1 MRLNILPDA
10 LFSQIMHTLY
20 YIIVYKYTMDINEE
34 LYRYR
39 KIIYTLEQDYRIL
52 TNIYNNLLNNKRVL
66 TKTILINNKIFS
78 LEEYN
83 NILNEISITREN
95 IRITLQNIRI
105 EYNTLLEGN

>member
-1 MRLNILPDA
+1 
-10 LFSQIMHTLY
+10 
-20 YIIVYKYTMDINEE
+20 MDINEE

-66 TKTILINNKIFS
+66 TKTILINNQIFS

>member
-1 MRLNILPDA
+1 
-10 LFSQIMHTLY
+10 
-20 YIIVYKYTMDINEE
+20 MDINEE
-34 LYRYR
+34 LYQYR

-52 TNIYNNLLNNKRVL
+52 TNIYNNLLTNKRVL
-66 TKTILINNKIFS
+66 TKTILINNQIFS

>member
-1 MRLNILPDA
+1 
-10 LFSQIMHTLY
+10 
-20 YIIVYKYTMDINEE
+20 MDINEE

-52 TNIYNNLLNNKRVL
+52 TNIYNNLLTNKRVL
-66 TKTILINNKIFS
+66 TKTILINNQIFS

-83 NILNEISITREN
+83 NILNKISITREN

-105 EYNTLLEGN
+105 EYKTLLEGN

>member
-1 MRLNILPDA
+1 
-10 LFSQIMHTLY
+10 
-20 YIIVYKYTMDINEE
+20 MDINEE

-66 TKTILINNKIFS
+66 TKTILINNQIFS

-83 NILNEISITREN
+83 NILNKISITREN

>member
-1 MRLNILPDA
+1 
-10 LFSQIMHTLY
+10 
-20 YIIVYKYTMDINEE
+20 MDINEE

-39 KIIYTLEQDYRIL
+39 KIIYTLDQDYRIL

>member
-1 MRLNILPDA
+1 
-10 LFSQIMHTLY
+10 
-20 YIIVYKYTMDINEE
+20 MDINEE

-52 TNIYNNLLNNKRVL
+52 TNIYNNLLNNKGVL

>member
-1 MRLNILPDA
+1 
-10 LFSQIMHTLY
+10 
-20 YIIVYKYTMDINEE
+20 MDINEE

-52 TNIYNNLLNNKRVL
+52 TNIYNNLLTNKRVL
-66 TKTILINNKIFS
+66 TKTILINNQIFS

-83 NILNEISITREN
+83 NILNKISITREN

>member
-1 MRLNILPDA
+1 
-10 LFSQIMHTLY
+10 
-20 YIIVYKYTMDINEE
+20 MDINEE

-52 TNIYNNLLNNKRVL
+52 TNIYNNLLNNKRIL

-105 EYNTLLEGN
+105 EYNILLEGN

>member
-1 MRLNILPDA
+1 
-10 LFSQIMHTLY
+10 
-20 YIIVYKYTMDINEE
+20 MDINEE

-39 KIIYTLEQDYRIL
+39 KIIYILEQDYRIL

-95 IRITLQNIRI
+95 IKITIQSIKT
-105 EYNTLLEGN
+105 EYNTLLEEI

>member
-1 MRLNILPDA
+1 
-10 LFSQIMHTLY
+10 
-20 YIIVYKYTMDINEE
+20 MDINEE

-95 IRITLQNIRI
+95 IRITLQNIKI

>member
-1 MRLNILPDA
+1 
-10 LFSQIMHTLY
+10 
-20 YIIVYKYTMDINEE
+20 MDINEE

-52 TNIYNNLLNNKRVL
+52 TNIYNDLISNKRVL

-78 LEEYN
+78 LEDYN
-83 NILNEISITREN
+83 KILDKISITREN

>member
-1 MRLNILPDA
+1 
-10 LFSQIMHTLY
+10 
-20 YIIVYKYTMDINEE
+20 MDINEE

-52 TNIYNNLLNNKRVL
+52 TNIYNDLISNKRVL

-78 LEEYN
+78 LEDYRK
-83 NILNEISITREN
+83 ILDEISITREN
-95 IRITLQNIRI
+95 IRITLQNIKI

>member
-1 MRLNILPDA
+1 
-10 LFSQIMHTLY
+10 
-20 YIIVYKYTMDINEE
+20 MDINEE

-39 KIIYTLEQDYRIL
+39 KIIYTLEQDYSVL

>member
-1 MRLNILPDA
+1 
-10 LFSQIMHTLY
+10 
-20 YIIVYKYTMDINEE
+20 MDINEE

-52 TNIYNNLLNNKRVL
+52 TNIYNDLISNKRVL

-78 LEEYN
+78 LEDYRR
-83 NILNEISITREN
+83 ILDEISITREN
-95 IRITLQNIRI
+95 IRITLQNIKI

>member
-1 MRLNILPDA
+1 
-10 LFSQIMHTLY
+10 
-20 YIIVYKYTMDINEE
+20 MDINEE

-39 KIIYTLEQDYRIL
+39 KIIYTLEQDYSLL
-52 TNIYNNLLNNKRVL
+52 TNIYNNLLNSKRIL

-105 EYNTLLEGN
+105 EYNTLLEEI

>member
-1 MRLNILPDA
+1 
-10 LFSQIMHTLY
+10 
-20 YIIVYKYTMDINEE
+20 MDINEE

-39 KIIYTLEQDYRIL
+39 KIIYTLEQDYSVL
-52 TNIYNNLLNNKRVL
+52 TNIYNNLLNNKRIL

-105 EYNTLLEGN
+105 EYNILLEGN

>member
-1 MRLNILPDA
+1 
-10 LFSQIMHTLY
+10 
-20 YIIVYKYTMDINEE
+20 MDINEE

>member
-1 MRLNILPDA
+1 
-10 LFSQIMHTLY
+10 
-20 YIIVYKYTMDINEE
+20 MDINEE

-52 TNIYNNLLNNKRVL
+52 TNIYNNLLTNKRVL
-66 TKTILINNKIFS
+66 TKTILINNQIFS

-105 EYNTLLEGN
+105 EYNILLEGN

>member
-1 MRLNILPDA
+1 
-10 LFSQIMHTLY
+10 
-20 YIIVYKYTMDINEE
+20 MDINEE

-39 KIIYTLEQDYRIL
+39 KIIYTLEQDYKIL

>member
-1 MRLNILPDA
+1 
-10 LFSQIMHTLY
+10 
-20 YIIVYKYTMDINEE
+20 MDINEE

-83 NILNEISITREN
+83 NILNEISITRKN

>member
-1 MRLNILPDA
+1 
-10 LFSQIMHTLY
+10 
-20 YIIVYKYTMDINEE
+20 MDINEE

-66 TKTILINNKIFS
+66 TKTILINNQIFS

-105 EYNTLLEGN
+105 EYNALLEGN

>member
-1 MRLNILPDA
+1 
-10 LFSQIMHTLY
+10 
-20 YIIVYKYTMDINEE
+20 MDINEE

-83 NILNEISITREN
+83 NILNEISITGEN

>member
-1 MRLNILPDA
+1 
-10 LFSQIMHTLY
+10 
-20 YIIVYKYTMDINEE
+20 MDINEE

-66 TKTILINNKIFS
+66 TKTILINSKIFS

>member
-1 MRLNILPDA
+1 
-10 LFSQIMHTLY
+10 
-20 YIIVYKYTMDINEE
+20 MDINEE

-105 EYNTLLEGN
+105 EYNTLLEGK

>member
-1 MRLNILPDA
+1 
-10 LFSQIMHTLY
+10 
-20 YIIVYKYTMDINEE
+20 MDINEE

-39 KIIYTLEQDYRIL
+39 KIIYTLEHDYRIL

-66 TKTILINNKIFS
+66 TKTILINNQIFS

-83 NILNEISITREN
+83 NILNKISITREN

>member
-1 MRLNILPDA
+1 
-10 LFSQIMHTLY
+10 
-20 YIIVYKYTMDINEE
+20 MDINEE

-52 TNIYNNLLNNKRVL
+52 TNIYNDLISNKRVL

-78 LEEYN
+78 LEDYRR
-83 NILNEISITREN
+83 ILDEISITREN
-95 IRITLQNIRI
+95 IRITLQNRKI

>member
-1 MRLNILPDA
+1 
-10 LFSQIMHTLY
+10 
-20 YIIVYKYTMDINEE
+20 MDINEE

-39 KIIYTLEQDYRIL
+39 KIIYTLEHDYRIL

-66 TKTILINNKIFS
+66 TKTILINNQIFS

>member
-1 MRLNILPDA
+1 
-10 LFSQIMHTLY
+10 
-20 YIIVYKYTMDINEE
+20 MDINEE

-39 KIIYTLEQDYRIL
+39 KIIFTLEQDYRIL

>member
-1 MRLNILPDA
+1 
-10 LFSQIMHTLY
+10 
-20 YIIVYKYTMDINEE
+20 MDINEE
-34 LYRYR
+34 LYQCR

>member
-1 MRLNILPDA
+1 
-10 LFSQIMHTLY
+10 
-20 YIIVYKYTMDINEE
+20 MDINEE

-39 KIIYTLEQDYRIL
+39 KIIYTLEHDYRIL

>member
-1 MRLNILPDA
+1 
-10 LFSQIMHTLY
+10 
-20 YIIVYKYTMDINEE
+20 MDINEE

-83 NILNEISITREN
+83 NILNEISITRGN

>member
-1 MRLNILPDA
+1 
-10 LFSQIMHTLY
+10 
-20 YIIVYKYTMDINEE
+20 MDINEE

-83 NILNEISITREN
+83 NILNKISITREN
-95 IRITLQNIRI
+95 IRITLQNVRI

>member
-1 MRLNILPDA
+1 
-10 LFSQIMHTLY
+10 
-20 YIIVYKYTMDINEE
+20 MDINEE

-52 TNIYNNLLNNKRVL
+52 TNIYNNLLTNKRVL
-66 TKTILINNKIFS
+66 TKTILINNQIFS